1 MNKYPLGSWKESAI
15 NIVYNSIDSTLE
27 CNLRKINGT
36 YVYNKIVVDKN
47 NIYENCDGNFKIIRK
62 FVNTFDYPIPEGNWI
77 ESAINIKIDKEELD
91 NEIKKEQVETK
102 LVEEEKVEAKLI
114 ETELVETE
122 LVETELVEQ
131 VEAKLV
137 EEEKVETKLV
147 EEEQVETKL
156 VEQEKVETKLVE
168 EEKVQEIYYI
178 ISFELINKKNV
189 LHKIKYCEGDKI
201 KIIDGNTFLI
211 KNNDNLILDS
221 IKPIP
226 KKIFQTHK
234 NFNFIINNE
243 KTKKSYKSWN
253 QFKDFEYNFYND
265 EECEEF
271 IKNNFEEN
279 IYQAYM
285 KCPIA
290 VMKADLWRYCI
301 IYKYGGIYADSD
313 SICLKDPSLFLE
325 KSSYLVCIPENDKMH
340 MCNWVFAAPEASP
353 VLKSVIELCVE
364 RILNNFEKKQHM
376 VHYYTG
382 PRVFIDGI
390 ELYLKQNNLITFND
404 KTLYSLAYKNYWLH
418 VFDDFNN
425 FNNNTVR
432 HLEAG
437 KDENGWKKKIKE
449 YINSK

>member
-122 LVETELVEQ
+122 LVEQ

-137 EEEKVETKLV
+137 EE
-147 EEEQVETKL
+147 
-156 VEQEKVETKLVE
+156 EKVETKLVE

>member
-137 EEEKVETKLV
+137 EE
-147 EEEQVETKL
+147 
-156 VEQEKVETKLVE
+156 EKVETKLVE